1 MAKNGTTTGNSTR
14 SRRKQWSEGEL
25 IEVFRLK
32 PTKTVV
38 TPLMREWL
46 AASLPHFTATE
57 QEMFD
62 KKLNEAIDKI
72 VGWSEEDLKMKFIAF
87 ILELG
92 YLTSEDNVV
101 TFFDK
106 QISAVVEDIKL
117 TVKTDF
123 MMAKG
128 TLDFYRTPYFHFQEY
143 KPSKQPH
150 GDPMAQLL
158 EAFLIAQVKNNDS
171 KPLYGMEVIGRQ
183 WTFVV
188 MQGKEYCV
196 APSFICTDRED
207 LMRIIAMFRFFK
219 QIMKTRLM
227 VD

>member
-158 EAFLIAQVKNNDS
+158 EAFMIAQVKNNDG
-171 KPLYGMEVIGRQ
+171 KPLYGMEVIGDR
-183 WTFVV
+183 WAFVV
-188 MQGKEYCV
+188 MEEKEYCV
-196 APSFICTDRED
+196 APPLICTVRED
-207 LMRIIAMFRFFK
+207 LMQIIAMFRFFK